1 MLIPL
6 IDQCFTPAG
15 RVLLDPVLQLFWAF
29 VLIAMRLA
37 GLFAAGPVF
46 GQAVV
51 PHNVRLVLIV
61 ALAFVLTPIAASE
74 PLAVPGSALQIVLP
88 AGMEFG
94 LGFILGLGVM
104 TVLSGLQL
112 AGQLID
118 QQLGTSF
125 AATINPDLQS
135 SVSVTGQMFFILGG
149 AVLLLMEPVNGDLLL
164 LSSLVETFESL
175 PPGQAVL
182 PRETAFVLTQL
193 VHKSLVLGVRV
204 AAPVLATLSLVTLT
218 LGFVGRSMPH
228 VNQLTLGFPLRFST
242 GLFVLG
248 LSLSGI
254 LEAVLE
260 SVPEALSEVQTL
272 F

>member
-6 IDQCFTPAG
+6 LDQFFTPAG
-15 RVLLDPVLQLFWAF
+15 RVLLDPVLQMFWVF
-29 VLIAMRLA
+29 VLTATRLA

-61 ALAFVLTPIAASE
+61 ALAFVLTPIATPES
-74 PLAVPGSALQIVLP
+74 LAVPDGAIQIVPLV
-88 AGMEFG
+88 GLEFG

-118 QQLGTSF
+118 QQLGTAF
-125 AATINPDLQS
+125 AATINPDLQA

-149 AVLLLMEPVNGDLLL
+149 AALLVMEPVNGDLLM
-164 LSSLVETFESL
+164 LSALVETFESL
-175 PPGQAVL
+175 PLGQVVL

-193 VHKSLVLGVRV
+193 MHKSMVLGVRV
-204 AAPVLATLSLVTLT
+204 AAPVLAALSLVTLT
-218 LGFVGRSMPH
+218 LGFVGRSMPQI
-228 VNQLTLGFPLRFST
+228 NQLSLGFPLRFST

-260 SVPEALSEVQTL
+260 AVPEALSDIQTL